1 MGDSAD
7 ALTRREA
14 ALKKL
19 MHRILH
25 IARASALA
33 AAVVLAGCGG
43 DSTTSPERSRPEP
56 FVLGNYVDMTR
67 EAGLSLVD
75 RDDSTLV
82 FAVSGGAPE
91 LTAGDLIVGSE
102 DGGYIGRIVSAR
114 RAGSRLIV
122 ATSPAFV
129 TDAVISGG
137 ADTSITLRFDSGELA
152 EGAPGGSPLR
162 LVEAAP
168 GATVSPGGIS
178 LDGVVLHEGPALGG
192 DLSAVIQRGRIE
204 YEPALDLGLRFSPK
218 TVSGARAVLS
228 GRYSLEFEA
237 LVEAAAPC
245 YALKGITIAA
255 LERDVVMRIGGFPVA
270 ARITL
275 RYHASI
281 YLRGGFAGTCAIR
294 AAAAGDLGFGASRS
308 GAEWTGEA
316 VDAVVFGVPDVEL
329 PDHTETRVSIEVW
342 PAFEIAF
349 YRTPCMTSSQHVAVS
364 YFEWDGGAPVL
375 EWQKKGTIYGY
386 FSFAAGS
393 LDRRD
398 VARYFPL
405 PARNATLDEGPYKTG
420 EYILVA
426 QWGRAGTGDGEFGY
440 PKGVAVDG
448 DGFVYVVDNVNDR
461 VQRFTSAGVFVS
473 AWGGTGAGTGR
484 FNGPEKIAI
493 DAGGVVYV
501 TDAGN
506 RRVQRFTRDG
516 IFISTWGGEGTGE
529 GEFLHPFGVAAGDGL
544 VWVSDNLAHR
554 VQRFTADGSF
564 LSAWGSQGSGD
575 GEFDGPSGCAYRA
588 GGGRVVVC
596 DCRNDRVGRFLPAG
610 GLDGWFGAGGAG
622 DGEFHCPSDA
632 AVDGAGSI
640 YVCDLGNDRVQ
651 IFSPSGVFVAKLGS
665 TGSGEG
671 EFDHPEGIAVD
682 AQGNLY
688 VADGRNHRIQKFAPR
703 FR

>member
-1 MGDSAD
+1 MN
-7 ALTRREA
+7 
-14 ALKKL
+14 
-19 MHRILH
+19 
-25 IARASALA
+25 ARMPRGFTTAC
-33 AAVVLAGCGG
+33 VLAGLSPALLCAGCGE
-43 DSTTSPERSRPEP
+43 DSTTAPARDRPAP
-56 FVLGNYVDMTR
+56 FVLANFVDMTR
-67 EAGLSLVD
+67 EETLTLVD
-75 RDDSTLV
+75 RDDSVLV
-82 FAVSGGAPE
+82 FAVAGAVPA
-91 LTAGDLIVGSE
+91 LPPGHLIVGDD
-102 DGGYIGRIVSAR
+102 DGGFLRKIVSAR
-114 RAGSRLIV
+114 RAGSRV
-122 ATSPAFV
+122 FVTTSPAFV
-129 TDAVISGG
+129 TDAVISGF
-137 ADTSITLRFDSGELA
+137 ADTTVALRFGS
-152 EGAPGGSPLR
+152 GAPGAGAPRGSSLR

-168 GATVSPGGIS
+168 GASASPGGIG
-178 LDGVVLHEGPALGG
+178 LDGVVIYDGPVLGG
-192 DLSAVIQRGRIE
+192 SISAVISSGRISF
-204 YEPALDLGLRFSPK
+204 EPTLELGMGFAPK
-218 TVSGARAVLS
+218 TVSDARAILA
-228 GRYSLEFEA
+228 GRYALEFEA
-237 LVEAAAPC
+237 LIETTAPC

-255 LERDVVMRIGGFPVA
+255 LQRDVVMRIGDFPVA
-270 ARITL
+270 ARVTL

-281 YLRGGFAGTCAIR
+281 YLKGGFAGACAFR
-294 AAAAGDLGFGASRS
+294 ASAEGDLAFGATRR
-308 GAEWTGEA
+308 GAEWTGHA
-316 VDAVVFGVPDVEL
+316 ADAVVFGVPSVDL
-329 PDHTETRVSIEVW
+329 PDHAETRVSIEVW
-342 PAFEIAF
+342 PAFEVEFFGLPSIA
-349 YRTPCMTSSQHVAVS
+349 SSFNVGVS
-364 YFEWDGGAPVL
+364 YLEWDGGAPVL
-375 EWQKKGTIYGY
+375 EWQKKGSLYGY
-386 FSFAAGS
+386 FSFEAGS

-398 VARYFPL
+398 YACRFSL
-405 PARNATLDEGPYKTG
+405 PVRIATLDEGPYKTD

-426 QWGRAGTGDGEFGY
+426 LWGGAGTGAGEFGY

-473 AWGGTGAGTGR
+473 AWGGTGAGAGR

-516 IFISTWGGEGTGE
+516 IFISAWGVEGTGE

-575 GEFDGPSGCAYRA
+575 GEFDGPAGCAYRA

-632 AVDGAGSI
+632 TVDGAGSI

-651 IFSPSGVFVAKLGS
+651 IFSPSGAFVAKLGS
-665 TGSGEG
+665 TGAGEG

-682 AQGNLY
+682 AQGNVY